1 MCCDRRWRRYG
12 LVAATVLAA
21 APLAGCGGKGRAGA
35 RPPQEHPVPVVAVGA
50 CADPDRGGV
59 VGPAARLEHA
69 DRDLDGD
76 GVAELI
82 TVDRARC
89 DDAGNCYWNVFVRT
103 GDDCHRFAGSL
114 AGAGL
119 ELLPGR
125 GDGGLADVRA
135 YWQLG
140 GGRLLLQDHRF
151 QRGHGGYM
159 VTDTLLCRREA
170 DDRLSCAEDDGRTGP

>member
-119 ELLPGR
+119 DCFPEEPPPPDWPLLALPNVTLTPHIAGSSQ
-125 GDGGLADVRA
+125 GSA
-135 YWQLG
+135 
-140 GGRLLLQDHRF
+140 
-151 QRGHGGYM
+151 QRG
-159 VTDTLLCRREA
+159 
-170 DDRLSCAEDDGRTGP
+170 AEDIVLDLANWVAGRPLQRCVNCS

>member
-1 MCCDRRWRRYG
+1 MCCDRRWRRVG

-125 GDGGLADVRA
+125 GTAAWPTSAPTGSSAADGCC
-135 YWQLG
+135 
-140 GGRLLLQDHRF
+140 
-151 QRGHGGYM
+151 
-159 VTDTLLCRREA
+159 CRT
-170 DDRLSCAEDDGRTGP
+170 TGSSAATGATW